1 MIKKITIVILLV
13 SMLVLLCGCESP
25 SDLVAKKATN
35 TKAYIK
41 INEKTIVVDVKE
53 YLYGSN
59 GVVIIYET
67 DGKIYKTHSVNVVLI
82 KDSEGSVNN
91 E

>member
-13 SMLVLLCGCESP
+13 FMLLLLCGCNSQTDNP
-25 SDLVAKKATN
+25 LPLATKATN

-53 YLYGSN
+53 YLFGSN
-59 GVVIIYET
+59 GVVVIYET
-67 DGKIYKTHSVNVVLI
+67 DGKIYKTHSVNVVLV
-82 KDSEGSVNN
+82 KDVEGR
-91 E
+91 